1 MMWLFAWLEEKF
13 GQAAQSAISRGI
25 TFGLSLEFEWC
36 FLPFAAFCP
45 NCTYSDTLVR
55 VKLPIGFRASGV
67 KAGIK
72 PSGNPDLALFVSGTP
87 CAWAFAGTQNVAVA
101 ASVQRGRALYA
112 SNKSLQAIVVNAGNA
127 NCVTGEQGIQT
138 DAQMAAITALELN
151 LEADAV
157 MTASTGVIGVQLP
170 VSKLEAGIPAASA
183 ALGLELEA
191 AATAIMTT
199 DLVMKISERTLSGGA
214 RVVGVCKG
222 SGMIHP
228 NMATMLAFVLTDAK
242 LEQAVLRTKF
252 VGIVNR
258 TFNAVTVDGDTSTN
272 DMAVVLANGAAG
284 ETDATEALSAIESVM
299 RDLARAI
306 ARDGEGATKLLTVK
320 VTGAPTEADALAAAK
335 TVAGSSL
342 FKAAVYGNDP
352 NWGRILAALGRSGVR
367 FEPLKTK
374 VSIQNIQVFDGK
386 PLEFDRKAASS
397 SMRELEVIV
406 ACDLGAGTGVGEA
419 WGCDLTEG
427 YVKINAEYTT

>member
-1 MMWLFAWLEEKF
+1 M
-13 GQAAQSAISRGI
+13 
-25 TFGLSLEFEWC
+25 
-36 FLPFAAFCP
+36 
-45 NCTYSDTLVR
+45 
-55 VKLPIGFRASGV
+55 KLPIGFRASGV

-72 PSGNPDLALFVSGTP
+72 PSGNPDLALFVSGMP

-112 SNKSLQAIVVNAGNA
+112 SHKSLQAIVVNAGNA

-138 DAQMAAITALELN
+138 DARMAAITAGQLKLEP
-151 LEADAV
+151 DAV
-157 MTASTGVIGVQLP
+157 ITASTGVIGVQLS
-170 VSKLEAGIPAASA
+170 VSKLEAGIPLARA

-199 DLVMKISERTLSGGA
+199 DLVMKISERTLSNGA

-242 LEQAVLRTKF
+242 LEQDVLRKSF

-284 ETDATEALSAIESVM
+284 ETDSIEALVAIESVM

-320 VTGAPTEADALAAAK
+320 VIGAPTEADALTAAK

-352 NWGRILAALGRSGVR
+352 NWGRILAALGRSGVT
-367 FEPLKTK
+367 FEPLKTR
-374 VSIQNIQVFDGK
+374 VSIQGIHVFAGT
-386 PLEFDRKAASS
+386 PLEFDRQAASLA
-397 SMRELEVIV
+397 MRELEVTV
-406 ACDLGAGTGVGEA
+406 VCDLGAGTAVGEA

>member
-1 MMWLFAWLEEKF
+1 
-13 GQAAQSAISRGI
+13 
-25 TFGLSLEFEWC
+25 
-36 FLPFAAFCP
+36 
-45 NCTYSDTLVR
+45 
-55 VKLPIGFRASGV
+55 
-67 KAGIK
+67 
-72 PSGNPDLALFVSGTP
+72 
-87 CAWAFAGTQNVAVA
+87 
-101 ASVQRGRALYA
+101 LYA
-112 SNKSLQAIVVNAGNA
+112 NAKDLQAIVVNAGNA

-138 DAQMAAITALELN
+138 DARMAELTAQELEL
-151 LEADAV
+151 EPSAV
-157 MTASTGVIGVQLP
+157 ITASTGVIGVQLP
-170 VSKLEAGIPAASA
+170 VVKLEAGIPAARA
-183 ALGLELEA
+183 ALGLDLEP

-199 DLVMKISERTLSGGA
+199 DLVMKISERTLSNGA
-214 RVVGVCKG
+214 KVVGVCKG

-242 LEQAVLRTKF
+242 LEQEVLRQTF

-284 ETDATEALSAIESVM
+284 ETNATEALNAIESVM

-306 ARDGEGATKLLTVK
+306 ARDGEGATRLLTIK
-320 VTGAPTEADALAAAK
+320 VTGAPCEADALMAAK

-352 NWGRILAALGRSGVR
+352 NWGRILAALGRSGVV
-367 FEPLKTK
+367 FEPLSTK
-374 VSIQNIQVFDGK
+374 VSIQGIQVFDGQ
-386 PLEFDRKAASS
+386 PLEFDRNAASS
-397 SMRELEVIV
+397 AMRELEVIV
-406 ACDLGAGTGVGEA
+406 TCDLGSGSSSGEA

>member
-1 MMWLFAWLEEKF
+1 MLEVLKLSVSFFARAGILSGILFA
-13 GQAAQSAISRGI
+13 
-25 TFGLSLEFEWC
+25 
-36 FLPFAAFCP
+36 
-45 NCTYSDTLVR
+45 
-55 VKLPIGFRASGV
+55 VKLPIGFRAAGI

-87 CAWAFAGTQNVAVA
+87 CVWAFAGTQNVAAA
-101 ASVQRGRALYA
+101 ASVHRARVLYA
-112 SNKSLQAIVVNAGNA
+112 SASNLQAIVINAGNA
-127 NCVTGEQGIQT
+127 NCVTGQEGVQT
-138 DAQMAAITALELN
+138 DARMAELAAQELQLEPS
-151 LEADAV
+151 AV
-157 MTASTGVIGVQLP
+157 LTASTGVIGVQLP
-170 VSKLEAGIPAASA
+170 VAKLEVGLPLARA
-183 ALGLELEA
+183 ALGLELEP

-199 DLVMKISERTLSGGA
+199 DLVMKIFERVLSSGA

-242 LEQAVLRTKF
+242 LEQEVLRDAF
-252 VGIVNR
+252 QEIVNR

-284 ETDATEALSAIESVM
+284 ETNAGEALEVIESVM

-306 ARDGEGATKLLTVK
+306 ARDGEGATKLLTIK
-320 VTGAPTEADALAAAK
+320 VTGAPSETDALAAAK

-342 FKAAVYGNDP
+342 LKAAIYGNDP
-352 NWGRILAALGRSGVR
+352 NWGRILAALGRSGVL
-367 FEPLKTK
+367 FEPIKAK
-374 VSIQNIQVFDGK
+374 VSIQSIQVFDGK
-386 PLEFDRKAASS
+386 PLEFDRKAASA
-397 SMRELEVIV
+397 SMRSDEVVI
-406 ACDLGAGTGVGEA
+406 ACDLGAGTAVGEA

>member
-1 MMWLFAWLEEKF
+1 
-13 GQAAQSAISRGI
+13 
-25 TFGLSLEFEWC
+25 
-36 FLPFAAFCP
+36 
-45 NCTYSDTLVR
+45 

-101 ASVQRGRALYA
+101 ASVKRARILYA
-112 SNKSLQAIVVNAGNA
+112 NSKNVQAIVVNAGNA
-127 NCVTGEQGIQT
+127 NCVTGDQGVQT
-138 DAQMAAITALELN
+138 DARMAELTAQELLLEP
-151 LEADAV
+151 DAV
-157 MTASTGVIGVQLP
+157 ITASTGVIGVQLP
-170 VSKLEAGIPAASA
+170 VSKLEAGIPLARA
-183 ALGLELEA
+183 ALGLELEPS
-191 AATAIMTT
+191 ATAIMTT
-199 DLVMKISERTLSGGA
+199 DLVMKIFERTLSNGA

-228 NMATMLAFVLTDAK
+228 NMATMLSFVLTDAK
-242 LEQAVLRTKF
+242 LEQDVLRDTF

-284 ETDATEALSAIESVM
+284 DTDATEALNAIESVM

-320 VTGAPTEADALAAAK
+320 VIGAPSESAALAAAK

-352 NWGRILAALGRSGVR
+352 NWGRILAALGRSGVI
-367 FEPLKTK
+367 FEPLNTK
-374 VSIQNIQVFDGK
+374 VSIQGIEVFAGM
-386 PLEFDRKAASS
+386 PLEFDRKAASLA
-397 SMRELEVIV
+397 MREPEVV
-406 ACDLGAGTGVGEA
+406 VVCDLGAGTAVGEA

>member
-1 MMWLFAWLEEKF
+1 
-13 GQAAQSAISRGI
+13 
-25 TFGLSLEFEWC
+25 
-36 FLPFAAFCP
+36 
-45 NCTYSDTLVR
+45 V
-55 VKLPIGFRASGV
+55 VKLPIGFRASGI

-87 CAWAFAGTQNVAVA
+87 CVWAFAGTQNVAAA
-101 ASVQRGRALYA
+101 ASVHRSRKLYA
-112 SNKSLQAIVVNAGNA
+112 EGSSLQAIVVNAGNA
-127 NCVTGEQGIQT
+127 NCVTGDQGVKT
-138 DAQMAAITALELN
+138 DARMAALAAQEFQ
-151 LEADAV
+151 LEASAV
-157 MTASTGVIGVQLP
+157 LTASTGVIGVQLP
-170 VSKLEAGIPAASA
+170 VNKLEAGMPLARA
-183 ALGLELEA
+183 ALGLELEP

-199 DLVMKISERTLSGGA
+199 DLVMKIFSRTLSNGA
-214 RVVGVCKG
+214 TVVGVCKG

-242 LEQAVLRTKF
+242 LDQDSLRQKF

-284 ETDATEALSAIESVM
+284 ETDLTEALEAIQSVM

-306 ARDGEGATKLLTVK
+306 ARDGEGATKLLTVN
-320 VTGAPTEADALAAAK
+320 VSGAPSQTDALKAAK

-342 FKAAVYGNDP
+342 LKAAIYGNDP
-352 NWGRILAALGRSGVR
+352 NWGRILAALGRSGVA
-367 FEPLKTK
+367 FEPTKTK
-374 VSIQNIQVFDGK
+374 VWIQELQVFDGA
-386 PLEFDRKAASS
+386 PLEFDRKAASGA
-397 SMRELEVIV
+397 MRADEVTV
-406 ACDLGAGTGVGEA
+406 SCDLGAGDGTGEA